1 MALLYRFS
9 RLNDRSNTGVFTFI
23 VTRSVTRDIHRDAT
37 TKDFSF
43 GYHRW
48 AVSFTR
54 TDKVLG
60 VFLILRNPSEGTRC
74 YIDYAFTILNREHF
88 SKNETYAE
96 KQCRFGVDRPA
107 HGTNKWMPMGELK
120 SRRFTDENWEFLME
134 LSVSNAMTV
143 FEGDVKIHHV
153 PHSSSGQKAPL
164 KLETSYFTFG
174 NFEWNVSIL
183 PHGDETD
190 TNNRPRVLLNRL
202 TGFDHQCRVM
212 YRVVLGEGERKIDS
226 GILDQISDMSGR
238 IRGFSLRCQVTD
250 LVRRAVLRVYTE
262 MICANTISEAKVPT
276 TRDPNSTSNCYD
288 RDKQG
293 WCVEADLEGEQLR
306 LKLFYSDLHN
316 VPRNHLRSV
325 SWNAYVVRD
334 HPSTGT
340 KESVIVLN
348 APHNNYYVQDGV
360 DTGVIMETNIPVRQ
374 VREMNSAYLENNTH
388 LTVHIEWLES
398 MLLFSAL
405 YHKYDDVCRIHGH
418 QMKREITAL
427 QVENYSLERQLF
439 SYQKSLAISH
449 TRAQHSEDLEDE
461 YYNDHYYDRSLSEA
475 QSFSESEYA

>member
-23 VTRSVTRDIHRDAT
+23 VTRSVTRDVHRDAT
-37 TKDFSF
+37 TKDFVF

-54 TDKVLG
+54 TEKVLG
-60 VFLILRNPSEGTRC
+60 VYLILRNPSECTKC
-74 YIDYAFTILNREHF
+74 YVDYTFTILNREHF
-88 SKNETYAE
+88 SKNEVYPQ
-96 KQCRFGVDRPA
+96 KQICFSVEEPA
-107 HGTNKWMPMGELK
+107 HGTSKWMLMSELK
-120 SRRFTDENWEFLME
+120 SRKFTDENWEFLME

-143 FEGDVKIHHV
+143 FEGIVKIPHV
-153 PHSSSGQKAPL
+153 LHSASGQKNRV

-183 PHGDETD
+183 PQGDELD
-190 TNNRPRVLLNRL
+190 TSTRPRVLLNRL

-212 YRVVLGEGERKIDS
+212 YRVVLGEGDRKIDS

-238 IRGFSLRCQVTD
+238 IRGFSLRCQIPD
-250 LVRRAVLRVYTE
+250 IVRRTALRVYTE

-276 TRDPNSTSNCYD
+276 TRDPNSTANCYD

-293 WCVEADLEGEQLR
+293 WCVEADMECEFLR

-325 SWNAYVVRD
+325 SWNAYVIRD

-340 KESVIVLN
+340 KESVIVMN
-348 APHNNYYVQDGV
+348 APHNSYYVQDGV
-360 DTGVIMETNIPVRQ
+360 DMGVIMETNIPVRQ

-388 LTVHIEWLES
+388 LTIHIEWLES

-427 QVENYSLERQLF
+427 QLENYSLERQLL
-439 SYQKSLAISH
+439 SYQKSLAVSH
-449 TRAQHSEDLEDE
+449 SRTQHSEDIEDE
-461 YYNDHYYDRSLSEA
+461 YYNDDYDRSLSKD
-475 QSFSESEYA
+475 QSFSEPEYV